1 MDLVPAYTFLGV
13 DSAIRCV
20 HFASRRSKEYMIA
33 GSCGGDLS
41 IWKIESKRILYIK
54 KAAHSEMIL
63 GLTVAYTGDEEKEE
77 KEDTIF
83 MTIASHAK
91 DGYIAL
97 WDVSVHGL
105 WIKKCLFYFAL

>member
-1 MDLVPAYTFLGV
+1 
-13 DSAIRCV
+13 
-20 HFASRRSKEYMIA
+20 MIA

-63 GLTVAYTGDEEKEE
+63 GLTVAYTWDEEKEE
-77 KEDTIF
+77 NEEKDDTIF

-97 WDVSVHGL
+97 WDVSVRGL